1 VNRTLSYEIHAFQ
14 TGLDLRGRERERS
27 LLFLVIRKRMEHVE
41 ETRPCIRQTNYALS
55 LLLDLLRTN

>member
-14 TGLDLRGRERERS
+14 TGLDLRGREREIFA
-27 LLFLVIRKRMEHVE
+27 FLVIRKRMEHVE